1 MKVLNYLF
9 KGLSWIVIAVI
20 VMYMA
25 IAAPLIMGFRPVV
38 VLTGSMQ
45 PTFPVGSI
53 VYYHKCDFEDLRE
66 GDPITFKAE
75 DALVTHRITTVN
87 GISRTVVT
95 KGDNNPTEDPAPV
108 EEDQIVGKTTK
119 FAIPF
124 AGYFVTYGKKPVAIA
139 VMAAILLINYAL
151 ENLCSGQKGEKKY
164 DEKKE

>member
-1 MKVLNYLF
+1 M
-9 KGLSWIVIAVI
+9 
-20 VMYMA
+20 
-25 IAAPLIMGFRPVV
+25 
-38 VLTGSMQ
+38 
-45 PTFPVGSI
+45 
-53 VYYHKCDFEDLRE
+53 YYHKCDFEDLRE

-95 KGDNNPTEDPAPV
+95 KGDNNPTEDPVPV
-108 EEDQIVGKTTK
+108 EEEQIVGKTTK

>member
-53 VYYHKCDFEDLRE
+53 VYYHKCAFEDLRE

-75 DALVTHRITTVN
+75 DARKWYFQN
-87 GISRTVVT
+87 GCHER
-95 KGDNNPTEDPAPV
+95 
-108 EEDQIVGKTTK
+108 
-119 FAIPF
+119 
-124 AGYFVTYGKKPVAIA
+124 
-139 VMAAILLINYAL
+139 
-151 ENLCSGQKGEKKY
+151 
-164 DEKKE
+164 

>member
-1 MKVLNYLF
+1 MKILNYLF

-25 IAAPLIMGFRPVV
+25 IAAPLIMGFRPGV

-53 VYYHKCDFEDLRE
+53 VYYHKCAFEDLQE

-108 EEDQIVGKTTK
+108 EENQIVGKTTK

-139 VMAAILLINYAL
+139 LMAAILLINYVL
-151 ENLCSGQKGEKKY
+151 ENLCSGQKGEKK

>member
-53 VYYHKCDFEDLRE
+53 VYYHKCAFEDLQE

-139 VMAAILLINYAL
+139 LMAAILLINYVL
-151 ENLCSGQKGEKKY
+151 ENLCSGQKGEKK